1 MAFSLLYRKGLF
13 DHMAQEIEVSASE
26 ITDEFRSRE
35 IRANLEV
42 IIARDIFGL
51 SRNDMEYILS
61 TFIYGNPD
69 RELMDMILDIYT

>member
-1 MAFSLLYRKGLF
+1 M
-13 DHMAQEIEVSASE
+13 
-26 ITDEFRSRE
+26 
-35 IRANLEV
+35 

-51 SRNDMEYILS
+51 NREDMEYILS